1 MAFTEDIENLIGA
14 PKTGSLRAGD
24 YIIKNNFVTFGRNE
38 HSVPVIKVLTL
49 GSVLGRKGGF
59 SKWLVN
65 MTYQILPG
73 DITIISEEEAM
84 RIMSIWVDS
93 ANVSPVV
100 NENLNT
106 KCVREDTGKPKV
118 TYEGK
123 IGWQRPLFIFRMKHP
138 DGGFQAYECP
148 ECGRVHIGKT
158 LEDKKLDSQH
168 ISFPFFDKEKADAVT
183 KQGKKI
189 IRELQDINKE
199 WTDTC
204 KQMQILQRKRV
215 HLYREAE
222 ELNPGKIVL
231 KVEKAPSIYYD
242 LENNDIDQ
250 FLNER
255 IR

>member
-59 SKWLVN
+59 SKWIVN

-73 DITIISEEEAM
+73 DITII
-84 RIMSIWVDS
+84 
-93 ANVSPVV
+93 
-100 NENLNT
+100 
-106 KCVREDTGKPKV
+106 EDTGKPKV
-118 TYEGK
+118 TYHGK
-123 IGWQRPLFIFRMKHP
+123 IGWQRPLFTFRMKHP

-183 KQGKKI
+183 KQGEKI

-215 HLYREAE
+215 QLYREAE